1 MLVLNVGNENDK
13 TMVALCI
20 NLATDPLNTQ
30 HIIKKNRL
38 QSLIIRAF
46 TYQDAM
52 LMKMIRNVS
61 DNLASAPSFI
71 VSYKYERLIRVVDIS
86 LFFYRNL
93 LVILQRQW
101 LNRKKMI
108 LLGNL

>member
-20 NLATDPLNTQ
+20 NLATDPINTQ

-38 QSLIIRAF
+38 QSLIVRAF
-46 TYQDAM
+46 TYQDSM

-61 DNLASAPSFI
+61 DNPASGSVFI
-71 VSYKYERLIRVVDIS
+71 VSEQISMTKCLVVIS
-86 LFFYRNL
+86 VFCRNL
-93 LVILQRQW
+93 LVISQKL
-101 LNRKKMI
+101 
-108 LLGNL
+108 